1 MNKLVKVDAIKN
13 MIFELRGQKVM
24 LDSDLAQLYGV
35 ETRYLNKQV
44 HRNIERFPSDFMF
57 QLNEYELSN
66 LKFQF
71 GTSRSED
78 GQENL
83 KSQIAASSW
92 GGVRKLP
99 YAFTRNGANML
110 STVLRSEIA
119 IERSIFIMRAFSALE
134 GAISRRKRTML
145 SSPEVIKELS
155 VHSKAIMR
163 LFQESK
169 AKERKIGRIEEIQ
182 KEITKLLQQMIIASI
197 DKD

>member
-71 GTSRSED
+71 GTS
-78 GQENL
+78 
-83 KSQIAASSW
+83 SSAFQ
-92 GGVRKLP
+92 LP
-99 YAFTRNGANML
+99 SLQTVPVPGRNPRRLPPARG
-110 STVLRSEIA
+110 LRSLHCL
-119 IERSIFIMRAFSALE
+119 SP
-134 GAISRRKRTML
+134 RRKPR
-145 SSPEVIKELS
+145 
-155 VHSKAIMR
+155 R
-163 LFQESK
+163 
-169 AKERKIGRIEEIQ
+169 AK
-182 KEITKLLQQMIIASI
+182 
-197 DKD
+197 